1 MSAGRYLLHKHIQ
14 SRISHIQNELLKTY
28 KEGRVDNDP
37 YVLTLQ
43 GALNELREIERMC
56 EERGRY

>member
-1 MSAGRYLLHKHIQ
+1 MSKERYLLRKHIQ
-14 SRISHIQNELLKTY
+14 SRISYIQNELLKCF

-43 GALNELREIERMC
+43 GALNELREIERIC

>member
-1 MSAGRYLLHKHIQ
+1 MSKERYLLRKHIQ
-14 SRISHIQNELLKTY
+14 SRISYIQNELLKCF

-37 YVLTLQ
+37 YVITLQ
-43 GALNELREIERMC
+43 GALNELREIERIC